1 MKYSTRSLQ
10 DQPNSGLF
18 RFTLQL
24 VLLTAMSLAFVLTA
38 AGQGS
43 DIPPVLCSHWR
54 SAGQLTMEGSVLS
67 GHHPGHPCAGHTGH
81 PCTGYTGHPGY
92 PCTGHTGH
100 PGYPCHS

>member
-1 MKYSTRSLQ
+1 MKYLTRSLQ

-38 AGQGS
+38 AGQDG
-43 DIPPVLCSHWR
+43 DMPPPVQSLAN
-54 SAGQLTMEGSVLS
+54 AGQLTLEGSVLS
-67 GHHPGHPCAGHTGH
+67 GHHPGHPCAGLTGP
-81 PCTGYTGHPGY
+81 PCTGHTSHPGY

-100 PGYPCHS
+100 PGTPCHS

>member
-38 AGQGS
+38 AGQDGNMPQS
-43 DIPPVLCSHWR
+43 VQSR
-54 SAGQLTMEGSVLS
+54 ASAGQLTLEGSVLS
-67 GHHPGHPCAGHTGH
+67 SHHPGHPCAGHTGH
-81 PCTGYTGHPGY
+81 PCTGHTGHPGY